1 MAALEDKME
10 RTLFNSTRSSLM
22 IALGVVAPL
31 WGAGTCAA
39 AAEPDLPSAIRA
51 IMDAP
56 RYLGAIWGL
65 KAIDLPSGATTTA
78 YGPDSLFFTG
88 SVRKL
93 FSVGLA
99 LNALGVDHRFETP
112 VYRLGEVASDGT
124 LQGDLVLRASGDL
137 TLGGRTTVDGKIAFT
152 NFDHTEANSLGSAIL
167 TQVDPLSG
175 LDSLARQVAQSG
187 IKAVAGD
194 VIIDDR
200 LFDHFRVPNGNVLIT
215 PTIVNDNLIDVTVLP
230 TEAGQPAKVDWRPK
244 TAAFTVSSEVKTV
257 AASEP
262 MEIALEVSPEDPK
275 VGIVKGQI
283 PVGYKPSLPGVP
295 TLVQTFPIA
304 DPSSFA
310 RTALIEAL
318 GKAGVSVT
326 AAATGPNPTAKLP
339 PNSSYKQ
346 SAEVA
351 RLVSP
356 PYAEYAKLIL
366 KVSHNLGAN
375 LSLALFGLTKGART
389 VETAL
394 AAERNTLVTEYGL
407 PSDGFDFPTNGSGS
421 PDSRATPGAV
431 TGLLAAMRK
440 TKASETYFDALPIL
454 GVDGSLATVGIDP
467 PNPAIAPAVGRV
479 FAKTGTTVADGRLK
493 AQVFAGYIK
502 SRTGKLLAYV
512 VYVNDV
518 APIGSI
524 ADVLK
529 VFSDEGEISAILYDL
544 N

>member
-1 MAALEDKME
+1 ME
-10 RTLFNSTRSSLM
+10 RTLFNRTRCGLM
-22 IALGVVAPL
+22 ISLVALAPL
-31 WGAGTCAA
+31 WGAGTGAA
-39 AAEPDLPSAIRA
+39 AAEDELPTAIRT
-51 IMDAP
+51 IIDAP
-56 RYLGAIWGL
+56 RYSGATWGL
-65 KAIDLPSGATTTA
+65 RAIDLSNGATTMA

-99 LNALGVDHRFETP
+99 LNALGIDHRFETS
-112 VYRLGEVASDGT
+112 VYRLGEVAADGT
-124 LQGDLVLRASGDL
+124 LQGDLVLVASGDL
-137 TLGGRTTVDGKIAFT
+137 TLGGRTTADGRIAFT

-167 TQVDPLSG
+167 TEIDPLSG
-175 LDSLARQVAQSG
+175 LDSLAMQIAQSG
-187 IKAVAGD
+187 IKVVAGD

-215 PTIVNDNLIDVTVLP
+215 PIIVNDNLIDVTILP

-257 AASEP
+257 AAGEP
-262 MEIALEVSPEDPK
+262 MEVALEVSPADPK
-275 VGIVKGQI
+275 VGIIKGQI
-283 PVGYKPSLPGVP
+283 PVGYRPNLPGVP

-310 RTALIEAL
+310 RTAFIEAL
-318 GKAGVSVT
+318 DRAGVSVT
-326 AAATGPNPTAKLP
+326 AAPGANPHAKLP
-339 PNSSYKQ
+339 SSSSYPT

-351 RLVSP
+351 RLTSP
-356 PYAEYAKLIL
+356 PYSEYAKLIL

-394 AAERNTLVTEYGL
+394 AAERNTLATEYGL
-407 PSDGFDFPTNGSGS
+407 PRDGVDFPTNGSGS

-440 TKASETYFDALPIL
+440 TNASEAYFDALPAL

-467 PNPAIAPAVGRV
+467 PNAIIAPAVGRV
-479 FAKTGTTVADGRLK
+479 FAKTGTTVADGSLR

-502 SRTGKLLAYV
+502 SKAGKLLAYV

-524 ADVLK
+524 ADVLS

-544 N
+544 D

>member
-1 MAALEDKME
+1 ME
-10 RTLFNSTRSSLM
+10 RTLFKRTRSGLTV
-22 IALGVVAPL
+22 ALGVVAPL
-31 WGAGTCAA
+31 WGAGIGAA
-39 AAEPDLPSAIRA
+39 AAELDLPPAIRS

-56 RYLGAIWGL
+56 RYSGAIWGL
-65 KAIDLPSGATTTA
+65 RAVDLSSGATTAA
-78 YGPDSLFFTG
+78 YGPDWLFFTG

-99 LNALGVDHRFETP
+99 LNALGIDHRFETK
-112 VYRLGEVASDGT
+112 VYRVGEVGTDGT
-124 LQGDLVLRASGDL
+124 LQGNLVLLASGDL
-137 TLGGRTTVDGKIAFT
+137 TLGGRTAAGGKIAFT

-167 TQVDPLSG
+167 TESDPLSG
-175 LDSLARQVAQSG
+175 LNSIASQVAKSG
-187 IKAVAGD
+187 IKAVTGD
-194 VIIDDR
+194 VVIDDR

-215 PTIVNDNLIDVTVLP
+215 PMIVNDNLIDVTILP
-230 TEAGQPAKVDWRPK
+230 AEAGQPAAVDWRPK
-244 TAAFTVSSEVKTV
+244 TAAFTVSSQVKTV
-257 AASEP
+257 VASEP
-262 MEIALEVSPEDPK
+262 IEISLEISPTNPK

-283 PVGYKPSLPGVP
+283 PAGYRPSLPGVA
-295 TLVQTFPIA
+295 TLVQTFPIVE
-304 DPSSFA
+304 PSSFA

-318 GKAGVSVT
+318 GRAGVSVT
-326 AAATGPNPTAKLP
+326 ASATGPNPVAKLP
-339 PNSSYKQ
+339 SKSAYLQ

-375 LSLALFGLTKGART
+375 LSLALFGLTQGART
-389 VETAL
+389 IETDL
-394 AAERNTLVTEYGL
+394 AAERNTLIGEYGL
-407 PSDGFDFPTNGSGS
+407 SPDGFDFPTNGSGS

-440 TKASETYFDALPIL
+440 TKASEVYFDALPVL

-467 PNPAIAPAVGRV
+467 PNPVIAPGVGNV
-479 FAKTGTTVADGRLK
+479 FAKTGTTVADGTLK

-502 SRTGKLLAYV
+502 SKAGKLLAYV
-512 VYVNDV
+512 TYVNNV

-524 ADVLK
+524 ADVIK
-529 VFSDEGEISAILYDL
+529 VFADEGAISAILYEL

>member
-1 MAALEDKME
+1 ME
-10 RTLFNSTRSSLM
+10 RTVSNRVRRASI
-22 IALGVVAPL
+22 IALGALASL
-31 WGAGTCAA
+31 WCGGTG
-39 AAEPDLPSAIRA
+39 AAELPSAIRE

-56 RYLGAIWGL
+56 RYSGAIWGL
-65 KAIDLPSGATTTA
+65 RVIDLSTGATTTA

-112 VYRLGEVASDGT
+112 VYRLGEVGADGT
-124 LQGDLVLRASGDL
+124 LQGDLVLLASGDL
-137 TLGGRTTVDGKIAFT
+137 TLGGRTTADGKIAFT

-167 TQVDPLSG
+167 TQTDPLSG

-194 VIIDDR
+194 VVIDDR

-215 PTIVNDNLIDVTVLP
+215 PIIVNDNLIDVTILP

-244 TAAFTVSSEVKTV
+244 TAAFTVNSEVKTV
-257 AASEP
+257 AAGEP
-262 MEIALEVSPEDPK
+262 MEIDLEVSSDDPK
-275 VGIVKGQI
+275 VGVVKGQI
-283 PVGYKPSLPGVP
+283 PVGYRPSLPGVA

-310 RTALIEAL
+310 RIAFIEAL
-318 GKAGVSVT
+318 GRAGVSV
-326 AAATGPNPTAKLP
+326 AAAPGTNPRAKQP
-339 PNSSYKQ
+339 PNSSYPT
-346 SAEVA
+346 APVVA
-351 RLVSP
+351 RLTSP
-356 PYAEYAKLIL
+356 PYSEYAKLIL

-394 AAERNTLVTEYGL
+394 AAERDTLVTEYGL
-407 PSDGFDFPTNGSGS
+407 PPDGFDFPTNGSGS

-440 TKASETYFDALPIL
+440 TKVTEAYFDALPAL
-454 GVDGSLATVGIDP
+454 GIDGSLATVGVDP
-467 PNPAIAPAVGRV
+467 PNPVIEPAFGHV
-479 FAKTGTTVADGRLK
+479 FAKTGTTIADGTLK
-493 AQVFAGYIK
+493 AQVFAGYIQSK
-502 SRTGKLLAYV
+502 AGNFLAYV
-512 VYVNDV
+512 VYVNNV
-518 APIGSI
+518 TPIGSI
-524 ADVLK
+524 ADVIK
-529 VFSDEGEISAILYDL
+529 VFSDQGEISAILYDL